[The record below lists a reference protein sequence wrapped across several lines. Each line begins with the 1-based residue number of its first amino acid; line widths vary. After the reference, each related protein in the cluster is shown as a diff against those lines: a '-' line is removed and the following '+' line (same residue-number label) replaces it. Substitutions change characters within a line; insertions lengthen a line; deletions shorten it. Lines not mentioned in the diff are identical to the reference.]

1 MFEPINITVDSSGF
15 NKSVDMF
22 DSLKPK
28 GTGYRY
34 GLGVKPEVVYRAML
48 KAPAKT
54 RPLIEKAIRK
64 FWKEELIS
72 KGITYRY
79 GGQITV
85 ADDFE
90 LAEAI
95 TKDPK
100 KYSDL
105 LMVLKI

>member
-1 MFEPINITVDSSGF
+1 MFEPISNKVDSSGF
-15 NKSVDMF
+15 SKSVDMF

-28 GTGYRY
+28 GTGYRV

-54 RPLIEKAIRK
+54 RPLIDKAIRK

-72 KGITYRY
+72 KGITYRS

-95 TKDPK
+95 TKDPQ
-100 KYSDL
+100 KYSDILTL
-105 LMVLKI
+105 LKV